1 MRRLISMLFAAAV
14 LAAFLGVPLVSS
26 VQAADDYP
34 SRPIRLAVG
43 FAPGGATDV
52 VARLITGQ
60 LGQELGQTIYVEN
73 IPGASGFI
81 AWRNIAAAA
90 PDGYSLLMAE
100 NAIAIRPGFKDM
112 TPTFDPLTQLE
123 PVAAVAHSPLALVVA
138 EKVPVNTVAELI
150 ALSRKTE
157 KKLDYASAGNGSVA
171 QLVWEVVKDG
181 AKIDAIDVPYRGG
194 GPAMAAIISNQ
205 VDIVMAS
212 TQVAQP
218 QVESK
223 RLKALAVTSKTRS
236 PALPNV
242 PTLAEA
248 GIKHAD
254 VDLQFWFAVFAPKGL
269 PEPIRAKLEKAVEKT
284 LASPAIR
291 ERLAALDITPDF
303 GTGAALQ
310 KQLANEIKN
319 WKTFI
324 EAKDLKTQ

>member
-1 MRRLISMLFAAAV
+1 
-14 LAAFLGVPLVSS
+14 
-26 VQAADDYP
+26 
-34 SRPIRLAVG
+34 
-43 FAPGGATDV
+43 
-52 VARLITGQ
+52 
-60 LGQELGQTIYVEN
+60 
-73 IPGASGFI
+73 
-81 AWRNIAAAA
+81 
-90 PDGYSLLMAE
+90 MAE

-123 PVAAVAHSPLALVVA
+123 PVAAVAHSPLALVIA
-138 EKVPVNTVAELI
+138 EKVPANTVAELI

-181 AKIDAIDVPYRGG
+181 AKIEAVDVPYRGG

-248 GIKHAD
+248 GVKHAD

-269 PEPIRAKLEKAVEKT
+269 PEPIRLKLEKAIEKT
-284 LASPAIR
+284 LASPAVR
-291 ERLAALDITPDF
+291 EKLAGLDITTDF
-303 GTGAALQ
+303 GNGAMLQ

-324 EAKDLKTQ
+324 EAKDLKSQ

>member
-1 MRRLISMLFAAAV
+1 MPLLFAAAV
-14 LAAFLGVPLVSS
+14 LAVLLGAPPVPS
-26 VQAADDYP
+26 VRAADDYP

-138 EKVPVNTVAELI
+138 EKVPANTVAELI

-181 AKIDAIDVPYRGG
+181 AKIDAVDVPYRGG

-205 VDIVMAS
+205 VDLIMAS

-223 RLKALAVTSKTRS
+223 RLKALAVTGKTRS

-248 GIKHAD
+248 GVKHAD

-284 LASPAIR
+284 LASPTIR

-303 GTGAALQ
+303 GTGAMLQ

-319 WKTFI
+319 SKTYS
-324 EAKDLKTQ
+324 EAKPLKAQ

>member
-1 MRRLISMLFAAAV
+1 M
-14 LAAFLGVPLVSS
+14 
-26 VQAADDYP
+26 
-34 SRPIRLAVG
+34 
-43 FAPGGATDV
+43 
-52 VARLITGQ
+52 VARLLTGA
-60 LGQELGQTIYVEN
+60 LGQELGQPIFVEN
-73 IPGASGFI
+73 ISGASGLL

-138 EKVPVNTVAELI
+138 EKVPANTVAELI

-181 AKIDAIDVPYRGG
+181 AKIDAVDVPYRGG

-236 PALPNV
+236 PALPSV

-248 GIKHAD
+248 GVKHAD
-254 VDLQFWFAVFAPKGL
+254 VDLQFWFAVFAPKGI

-284 LASPAIR
+284 LASPAVR
-291 ERLAALDITPDF
+291 ERLAGLDITPDF
-303 GTGAALQ
+303 GTGATLQ

-324 EAKDLKTQ
+324 EAKDLKSQ